1 MVNGNISV
9 YDFKVKTF
17 DGDYVPLSKYR
28 GDVLL
33 IMNSATEDR
42 FASQYKELEK
52 MYEKYKS
59 KGFEILDFPCDQFG
73 HQLSGT
79 DEDIHHVCEDRYG
92 ITFPQF
98 SKVNVKGKD
107 MSPLFRW
114 LTDNTFFEGFGISP
128 RGIMLSRDVR
138 KMDRDYLA
146 NSDIKWNFTK
156 FLVDRTGYVVDRFE
170 PPDMRG
176 LKEGIERLL

>member
-1 MVNGNISV
+1 MSV
-9 YDFKVKTF
+9 YDFKVKAC
-17 DGDYVPLSKYR
+17 DVSEVPLSKYK

-42 FASQYKELEK
+42 FASQYRELEK
-52 MYEKYKS
+52 LYEKYKGR
-59 KGFEILDFPCDQFG
+59 GFEILDFPCDQFG
-73 HQLSGT
+73 YQSPGT
-79 DEDIHHVCEDRYG
+79 DEEIHHVCEDRYG

-98 SKVNVKGKD
+98 SKVDVKGKR

-138 KMDRDYLA
+138 KLDHNYQA
-146 NSDIKWNFTK
+146 NSDVKWNFTK

-170 PPDMRG
+170 PPDMRR
-176 LKEGIERLL
+176 LREGIERLL